1 MAERPRPTVLRRVL
15 TAIIDPV
22 DREEQG
28 YHQYPTMRGLHDPEN
43 EGLSMGSANNP
54 QLARR
59 LTVATTHASTLI
71 PPSDKLLVFRALT
84 GIDTVPAL
92 AIPHHHPRSAPNVG
106 IYTRVVRAEQA
117 AAQQFRFFSILMNTC
132 LGIQIVVAAALT
144 ALGAA
149 RGPHNA
155 VTAFGAIN
163 TIMAGILTYLKG
175 SGLPDRLKH
184 YQNEWRNIREY
195 IEQREREFCLD
206 GCQLDVQAEVV
217 FIESMYEGVKR
228 EIKATKSG
236 ENRSSAGPGQMPRSF
251 LPQARAPE
259 LQKQPGKPVAGSPVS
274 VPEPVLEK
282 NQPYERHHHN
292 KAVLKITDSEDGS
305 IVAFAVWQLPV
316 PSSPEDVHLKHSH
329 SPSHSHA
336 HAQAGDEHPYPVSSD
351 RELCEVFFGGME
363 EMKKRIMGSRPHYY
377 LEMLG
382 TRPEYAGQG
391 LASKLLRWGL
401 ERADEVGLETYLSA
415 SPAGRPLYEK
425 FGFRVVEE
433 REVVAGYVQGYML
446 RAGRVA
452 N

>member
-1 MAERPRPTVLRRVL
+1 MPFELLPADPTDSPALTTVFLSAFSSPFNQRLFPRTPDVITYW
-15 TAIIDPV
+15 TAQFTSFI
-22 DREEQG
+22 
-28 YHQYPTMRGLHDPEN
+28 
-43 EGLSMGSANNP
+43 NNP
-54 QLARR
+54 
-59 LTVATTHASTLI
+59 H
-71 PPSDKLLVFRALT
+71 
-84 GIDTVPAL
+84 
-92 AIPHHHPRSAPNVG
+92 
-106 IYTRVVRAEQA
+106 
-117 AAQQFRFFSILMNTC
+117 
-132 LGIQIVVAAALT
+132 
-144 ALGAA
+144 
-149 RGPHNA
+149 
-155 VTAFGAIN
+155 
-163 TIMAGILTYLKG
+163 
-175 SGLPDRLKH
+175 
-184 YQNEWRNIREY
+184 
-195 IEQREREFCLD
+195 
-206 GCQLDVQAEVV
+206 
-217 FIESMYEGVKR
+217 
-228 EIKATKSG
+228 
-236 ENRSSAGPGQMPRSF
+236 
-251 LPQARAPE
+251 
-259 LQKQPGKPVAGSPVS
+259 
-274 VPEPVLEK
+274 
-282 NQPYERHHHN
+282 

-382 TRPEYAGQG
+382 TRPEYAGHG
-391 LASKLLRWGL
+391 LASKLLQWGL